1 MNTITSVTFEG
12 SLLVESSLPLVFLP
26 QTTQLWPLSFPG
38 PGTNAT
44 HRCSPQQVSPGHS
57 SLWVPRAAP
66 PARSAHRGGC
76 GLGWSL
82 RGHVTAAIR
91 AAGCGL
97 PPSLL
102 AAVTY
107 RRPAPPTHPTQPHH
121 DRYAH
126 VTGPRGAAAPTPGK
140 LQEAREL
147 PWSPAADRAGLQSG
161 GFRLRHPG
169 KGRRGGA
176 GAGRTGIAHSPEGLL
191 PRGTASALRKHWVAA
206 LLWPLH

>member
-1 MNTITSVTFEG
+1 MNTVTNVTFEG
-12 SLLVESSLPLVFLP
+12 SLLKVDYPWFSCRRPHI
-26 QTTQLWPLSFPG
+26 SFPG

-44 HRCSPQQVSPGHS
+44 VQSPTGVPWAQQPAG
-57 SLWVPRAAP
+57 PQGR

-91 AAGCGL
+91 ASGCGL

-107 RRPAPPTHPTQPHH
+107 QRPAPPTHPTRPHH

-140 LQEAREL
+140 LRGSSRTAVV
-147 PWSPAADRAGLQSG
+147 SG
-161 GFRLRHPG
+161 C
-169 KGRRGGA
+169 
-176 GAGRTGIAHSPEGLL
+176 
-191 PRGTASALRKHWVAA
+191 
-206 LLWPLH
+206 